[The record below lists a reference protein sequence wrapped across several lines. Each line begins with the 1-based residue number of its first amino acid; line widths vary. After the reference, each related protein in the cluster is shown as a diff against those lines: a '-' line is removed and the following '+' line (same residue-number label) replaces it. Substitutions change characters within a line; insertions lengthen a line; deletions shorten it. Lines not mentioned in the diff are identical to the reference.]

1 MNLDQLTY
9 IVEVA
14 RVKSL
19 ASAAQNLHV
28 TQSAI
33 SQAISSLE
41 NELGVK
47 LFDRSRMGSF
57 PTEEGKGMI
66 KKMFEVS
73 KLVQE
78 IRIEADSR
86 MNSLS
91 GHLRIAT
98 MPTEMITLIRV
109 ISQLNKEHP
118 DLRIEVLEKGS
129 QEIIADIQSGKAD
142 LGFVAL
148 PENLF
153 PLQDLHFHTLFKGSM
168 MIAAG
173 KALWPH
179 ARRTITPQEIQ
190 QHPFVVYKDDY
201 VDRFIEDFGRKFGP
215 INVLFRTNNGSAV
228 QRALEEGLA
237 LTIGHDYSFYTVEH
251 LIRDN
256 LVMLDIDHFTQQP
269 VHFGWV
275 WSDKQPSSLYSYFI
289 ARFRQ
294 ESEQGNTEFAR
305 H

>member
-57 PTEEGKGMI
+57 PTEEGKSMI

-78 IRIEADSR
+78 IRMEAGNR

-98 MPTEMITLIRV
+98 MPTEIITLIRV

-118 DLRIEVLEKGS
+118 DLHIEVLEKGS
-129 QEIIADIQSGKAD
+129 QEIISDIRNGKID

-153 PLQDLHFHTLFKGSM
+153 PLHDLHFHTLYRGRM

-173 KALWPH
+173 KTLWPH
-179 ARRTITPQEIQ
+179 ARHFITPQEIQ

-201 VDRFIEDFGRKFGP
+201 VDQFIQDFGRKFGP

-228 QRALEEGLA
+228 QRSLEEGLA
-237 LTIGHDYSFYTVEH
+237 MTIGHDYSFHTVGH
-251 LIRDN
+251 LIKDQ
-256 LVMLDIDHFTQQP
+256 LVMLDIDHFSQQP
-269 VHFGWV
+269 VHFGWA
-275 WSDKQPSSLYSYFI
+275 WTGSQPSPLYAYLIS
-289 ARFRQ
+289 RFLQ
-294 ESEQGNTEFAR
+294 EAEQGNPALTG